1 MQVVASMIVL
11 FICLLIVVAGLVRK
25 VPVFDEFAEG
35 AKQGAMITLRL
46 FPFILA
52 MILAI
57 NTLQGSGLLN
67 VLMDQVGGGLE
78 PLGFPREVLPLALL
92 RPLTGGGS
100 LAVTSK
106 ILEQHGPDSFIGLLA
121 STVQGSTDTTFYVI
135 TVYFGAVGIKKI
147 RHSLL
152 TGLIADLAGVVAA
165 VFVCT
170 KLFM

>member
-1 MQVVASMIVL
+1 MIVL
-11 FICLLIVVAGLVRK
+11 VICLLIVLTGLIRK
-25 VPVFDEFAEG
+25 VPVFDEFVEG

-67 VLMDQVGGGLE
+67 VLIDTVGAGLE
-78 PLGFPREVLPLALL
+78 KFGFPREVLPLALL

-100 LAVTSK
+100 LAVTAK
-106 ILEQHGPDSFIGLLA
+106 ILEQRGPDSFIGLLA
-121 STVQGSTDTTFYVI
+121 STIQGSTDTTFYVI

-152 TGLIADLAGVVAA
+152 TGLIADLAGVLAA

-170 KLFM
+170 KLFR

>member
-1 MQVVASMIVL
+1 MIVL
-11 FICLLIVVAGLVRK
+11 VICLLIVVTGLFRK
-25 VPVFDEFAEG
+25 VPVFDEFVEG
-35 AKQGAMITLRL
+35 ARQGAMITLRL

-57 NTLQGSGLLN
+57 NCLQGSGLLS
-67 VLMDQVGGGLE
+67 LLIDRMGAGLE
-78 PLGFPREVLPLALL
+78 LIGFPREVLPLALL
-92 RPLTGGGS
+92 RPLTGSGS
-100 LAVTSK
+100 LAVTAK
-106 ILEQHGPDSFIGLLA
+106 ILEQNGPDSFIGLVA
-121 STVQGSTDTTFYVI
+121 STIQGSTDSTFYVI

-152 TGLIADLAGVVAA
+152 TGLIADLAGVLAA

>member
-1 MQVVASMIVL
+1 MIVL
-11 FICLLIVVAGLVRK
+11 VICLLIVVAGLIRK
-25 VPVFDEFAEG
+25 VPVFDEFVEG
-35 AKQGAMITLRL
+35 AKQGAIITLRL

-67 VLMDQVGGGLE
+67 VLIDTVGAGLE
-78 PLGFPREVLPLALL
+78 KFGFPREVLPLALL

-100 LAVTSK
+100 LAVTAK
-106 ILEQHGPDSFIGLLA
+106 ILEQQGPDSFIGLLA

-135 TVYFGAVGIKKI
+135 TVYFGAIGIKKI

-152 TGLIADLAGVVAA
+152 TGLIADLAGVLAA

-170 KLFM
+170 RLFR

>member
-1 MQVVASMIVL
+1 MIVL
-11 FICLLIVVAGLVRK
+11 LICLLIVVAGLIRK
-25 VPVFDEFAEG
+25 VPVFDEFVEG

-57 NTLQGSGLLN
+57 NTLQGSGLLD
-67 VLMDQVGGGLE
+67 VLMDRVGGGLE
-78 PLGFPREVLPLALL
+78 VLGFPKEVLPLALL

>member
-1 MQVVASMIVL
+1 MIVL
-11 FICLLIVVAGLVRK
+11 IICLLIVVAGLIRK
-25 VPVFDEFAEG
+25 VPVFDEFVEG
-35 AKQGAMITLRL
+35 AKQGAIITLRL

-67 VLMDQVGGGLE
+67 LLIDTVGAGLE
-78 PLGFPREVLPLALL
+78 KFGFPREVLPLALL

-100 LAVTSK
+100 LAVTGK
-106 ILEQHGPDSFIGLLA
+106 ILEQQGPDSFIGLLA

-170 KLFM
+170 KLFG

>member
-1 MQVVASMIVL
+1 MIVL